1 MRIAI
6 IPARAGSKRIP
17 GKNGR
22 LFAGLPLLAYPI
34 RACIKTVLFD
44 HILVSTDSPEFA
56 DLARDH
62 GAEAPFLR
70 PAELADDFASTQVVN
85 NHALAWAEEHWGKV
99 DQYCQL
105 YANPFIS
112 SSSIV
117 KGYELLMKSDASEV
131 LAICEFQSSPLRA
144 LKLDERNSVEYM
156 FPEYENMRSQDLT
169 SLYFSAAQFYWHD
182 VEKKKNEKRHFALPV
197 IRPAHLVVDIDTE
210 ADWIRAEKLY
220 ANFKNELD

>member
-22 LFAGLPLLAYPI
+22 LFFGLPLLAYPI
-34 RACIKTVLFD
+34 RACIKTHLFD
-44 HILVSTDSPEFA
+44 HILVSTDSPDFA
-56 DLARDH
+56 ELARQH

-70 PAELADDFASTQVVN
+70 PAELSGDFVSTQAVN
-85 NHALAWAEEHWGKV
+85 DHALAWAEEHWGKI

-112 SSSIV
+112 ASSIV
-117 KGYELLMKSDASEV
+117 EGYELLMHSDAPEV
-131 LAICEFQSSPLRA
+131 LAICEFQPSPLRA
-144 LKLDERNSVEYM
+144 FKLDERNSVEFM
-156 FPEYENMRSQDLT
+156 FPEFEHMRSQEVP

-182 VEKKKNEKRHFALPV
+182 LDKEKKGGRHFALPV
-197 IRPAHLVVDIDTE
+197 VRPPHLVVDIDTE
-210 ADWIRAEKLY
+210 EDWIRAEKLY